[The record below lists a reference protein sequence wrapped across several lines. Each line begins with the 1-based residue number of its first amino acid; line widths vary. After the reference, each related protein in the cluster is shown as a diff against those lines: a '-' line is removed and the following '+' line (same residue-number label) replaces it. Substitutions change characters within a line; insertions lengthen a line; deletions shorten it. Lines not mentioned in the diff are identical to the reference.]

1 MKRSSHSKFFGL
13 AAVVLCSVTV
23 TFAGEMT
30 AFQLVKEGNQYVA
43 RDSRDQVV
51 QIRSEKSYGSLN
63 PSIWYIVYFDT
74 NASFHATQVKFSG
87 GKEIEVTRPGRLLEY
102 GTSNERTLDRAK
114 LKLDSSKALAIAK
127 KESLLENVKL
137 VASEMKLE
145 RSDDGPVWKIK
156 LWAAKLRNQYDDVH
170 VGDVFVLA
178 EDGRVVRSDL
188 HPDRIN

>member
-1 MKRSSHSKFFGL
+1 
-13 AAVVLCSVTV
+13 
-23 TFAGEMT
+23 
-30 AFQLVKEGNQYVA
+30 
-43 RDSRDQVV
+43 V
-51 QIRSEKSYGSLN
+51 QIRSEKSYGSMN
-63 PSIWYIVYFDT
+63 PSVWYIVYFDT
-74 NASFHATQVKFSG
+74 NASLHATQVKFSG
-87 GKEIEVTRPGRLLEY
+87 GKELEVTRPGRLLEY

-114 LKLDSSKALAIAK
+114 LKVDSNKALNIAK

-178 EDGRVVRSDL
+178 EDGKVVRSDL